1 MFNSIKSK
9 LVLMSFVSIFTISF
23 CIMLSYFLAMHEI
36 KSIMRKD
43 LETVADAMEKSVS
56 YIARNQPDAYRDK
69 EFKKLIYDVKI
80 GKSGYVYMMDAAGVL
95 TVHPTNEGSK
105 LAGNNHIDQIRKD
118 KSPGVVEYVSVS
130 TGQDKIAAYR
140 YVKELDQ
147 WVVSGVNKAD
157 YYDLLKG
164 NFLKWNIGC
173 AVVIAL
179 LLSIA
184 RMRIIRSIT
193 VPVMSAIGVANR
205 LATGDLTVVIP
216 ENELAR
222 KGELGELNNA
232 QQTMVNGLN
241 SMVVRINSSAQAL
254 NGISESI
261 SEAARQ
267 VTLSGKE
274 QSVAVDETA
283 AAVDAI
289 NLSVQDV
296 ANGVDVL
303 SSSAAEASSATIE
316 MAASVE
322 EVAMNMDKLSTT
334 VDEVGSSI
342 IEMASAAREISGSAQ
357 VLMDISST
365 TASSISQMDFSIKQV
380 GEHARNSAEIAREVL
395 NDVKAGRESVHA
407 TIDGIAE
414 IKSAT
419 KTTSEVINELA
430 SSAAD
435 INEILR
441 VIDDVTAQT
450 NLLALNAAIIAAQ
463 AGEHGKG
470 FAVVADEIKQ
480 LADRTKYSTREIS
493 MVISG
498 VLKNTSLAVKAI
510 AAAEQSIESGGKLS
524 RHSGEVLENI
534 YVRVRDSADQVG
546 EIARATVEQAS
557 GSHMI
562 SQAMENL
569 AQMVVQIRNATR
581 EHERGNE
588 LIMAAV
594 EQIKDMNR
602 HVSNS
607 TREQIKASKEIA
619 FSTENINDMSQ
630 QIKQACDK
638 QSSCS
643 NRITA
648 AMEQIFQSAGVNNQA
663 TEALNSAVTGLV
675 SQVDNLQKEMGIFR
689 TKKDDE
695 RLN

>member
-23 CIMLSYFLAMHEI
+23 CIMLSYFLATHEI
-36 KSIMRKD
+36 KSIMQKD
-43 LETVADAMEKSVS
+43 LETVADAMEKSIS
-56 YIARNQPDAYRDK
+56 YIAKSNPDAYKDK

-80 GKSGYVYMMDAAGVL
+80 GKSGYVFMMDSAGIM
-95 TVHPTNEGSK
+95 TVHPTNEGTNLS
-105 LAGNNHIDQIRKD
+105 GNSHIDQIRKN
-118 KSPGVVEYVSVS
+118 KGSGIIEFVSVS
-130 TGQDKIAAYR
+130 SGQEKIAAYR
-140 YVKELDQ
+140 YIKELGQ
-147 WVVSGVNKAD
+147 WVVPGVNKAD

-173 AVVIAL
+173 AAVIAL

-184 RMRIIRSIT
+184 RMKIIRSIT
-193 VPVMSAIGVANR
+193 EPVMSAIKVANK
-205 LATGDLTVVIP
+205 LATGDLTAKFS
-216 ENELAR
+216 EAELAR
-222 KGELGELNNA
+222 KGELGELNLA
-232 QQTMVNGLN
+232 QQTMINSLN
-241 SMVVRINSSAQAL
+241 SMVLKVNGSSQDL
-254 NGISESI
+254 TRISESI
-261 SEAARQ
+261 SETVSL

-283 AAVDAI
+283 VAVDAI

-296 ANGVDVL
+296 ADGVEIL

-322 EVAMNMDKLSTT
+322 EVALNMEKLSTT

-342 IEMASAAREISGSAQ
+342 MEMTTAAKEIGGSVQ

-365 TASSISQMDFSIKQV
+365 TASSISQMDYSIKQV
-380 GEHARNSAEIAREVL
+380 GEHARNSAGIAREILKEVA
-395 NDVKAGRESVHA
+395 AGRESVHA

-419 KTTSEVINELA
+419 QTTSEVINALS

-435 INEILR
+435 ISEILR

-480 LADRTKYSTREIS
+480 LADRTKYSTKEIGV
-493 MVISG
+493 VITG
-498 VLKNTSLAVKAI
+498 VLKNTELAVKTI
-510 AAAEQSIESGGKLS
+510 AAAELSIESGGKLS
-524 RHSGEVLENI
+524 RYSGDVLENI
-534 YVRVRDSADQVG
+534 YVRASDSADQVE
-546 EIARATVEQAS
+546 EIARATVEQAT

-588 LIMAAV
+588 LIMSAV
-594 EQIKDMNR
+594 EQIKDMNK
-602 HVSNS
+602 HVRTS

-619 FSTENINDMSQ
+619 CSTENINDMSQ
-630 QIKQACDK
+630 QIKQACVK
-638 QSSCS
+638 QSACS
-643 NRITA
+643 NRITE
-648 AMEQIFQSAGVNNQA
+648 AMERIFQSAGANNQA
-663 TEALNSAVTGLV
+663 TNDLNNAVTGLV
-675 SQVDNLQKEMGIFR
+675 SQVNNLQKEMGSFK
-689 TKKDDE
+689 TMD
-695 RLN
+695 LT